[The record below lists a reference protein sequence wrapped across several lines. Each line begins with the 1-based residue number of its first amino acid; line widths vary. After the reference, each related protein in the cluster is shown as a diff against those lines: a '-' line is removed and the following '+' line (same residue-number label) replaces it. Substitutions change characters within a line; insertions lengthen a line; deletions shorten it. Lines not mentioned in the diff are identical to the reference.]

1 MLVGKKREEIIQL
14 YNTEECTIGLTYQ
27 SFFLFY
33 FSVYF
38 YTVSDMTLKL

>member
-27 SFFLFY
+27 SFF
-33 FSVYF
+33 VYF
-38 YTVSDMTLKL
+38 YTVSDMTLML